1 MPNQEQPVSIPAPTY
16 SSAPAMEMTP
26 QSRTQQDS
34 QREAE
39 PKVQLGLRGG
49 RDRGCLAGC
58 LAALCICC
66 ACDAC
71 IDCVDDCCC
80 C

>member
-1 MPNQEQPVSIPAPTY
+1 
-16 SSAPAMEMTP
+16 MEMTP
-26 QSRTQQDS
+26 QQRTPQDTQS
-34 QREAE
+34 QE
-39 PKVQLGLRGG
+39 PVKLGLRGG
-49 RDRGCLAGC
+49 HDRGCVAGC

>member
-1 MPNQEQPVSIPAPTY
+1 MQEQQQQVNAPAP
-16 SSAPAMEMTP
+16 APAMEMTP
-26 QSRTQQDS
+26 QQRTPEDT

-39 PKVQLGLRGG
+39 PVKLGLRGG
-49 RDRGCLAGC
+49 RDRGCIAGC